1 MAKGSELARV
11 GCKYLGVPYSTMDCQ
26 AFVEK
31 CLADCGIKKDL
42 AGSNAWYRY
51 IMQNGWVG
59 TPAECKEKY
68 GSIPVGAFLFIL
80 KQDGGEPEK
89 YKPDGIGNA
98 SHIGIYTGMT
108 GAEMVQIGIEDGDIK
123 APGYNYG
130 DGAINSSNSR
140 GAVCTSK
147 FAGKSI
153 SGGWNRIGLWYIIDY
168 GGGEPMAPYQA
179 KVVGGALNLREQ
191 PSKTSERLCKIPDGT
206 ILTITDEAVE
216 WAKTSYSGYTGWVMK
231 QFLEKVD
238 PDPGDTITVDRKRL
252 EELYNLSL
260 ELYNGMGDLMGMRG

>member
-147 FAGKSI
+147 F
-153 SGGWNRIGLWYIIDY
+153 
-168 GGGEPMAPYQA
+168 
-179 KVVGGALNLREQ
+179 GGALNLREQ
-191 PSKTSERLCKIPDGT
+191 PSKSSERLCKIPDGT

-216 WAKTSYSGYTGWVMK
+216 WAKTSYSGHDGWVMK